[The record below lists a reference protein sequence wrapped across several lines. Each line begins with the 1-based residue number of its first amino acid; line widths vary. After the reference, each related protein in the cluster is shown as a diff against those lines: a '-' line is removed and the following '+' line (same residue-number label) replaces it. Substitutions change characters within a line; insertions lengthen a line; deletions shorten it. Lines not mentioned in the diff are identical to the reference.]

1 MLKSGTKSFSYVRKS
16 GMAQDKKNEEQNGGE
31 NVDKIRDILF
41 GEEMRVYERRFNELD
56 QRLVREQQKLKDE
69 LCSRLTKFEG
79 FMKKEI
85 EKLTE
90 KDKQEKKDRIEG
102 IKGLKDNLQEVI
114 KELNKSLDEVDE
126 TLSKECTE
134 LRQELHDL
142 SQETDTNIN
151 AMGTRLQD
159 ALDIESSDI
168 HKVKAGREE
177 LAELFTEIALRLNKD
192 FKLPAN
198 D

>member
-1 MLKSGTKSFSYVRKS
+1 
-16 GMAQDKKNEEQNGGE
+16 MAQAKKNEEQGGGE

-56 QRLVREQQKLKDE
+56 QRLVRGQDKLRNE
-69 LCSRLTKFEG
+69 IGSRLTKFES

-85 EKLTE
+85 EKLSE
-90 KDKQEKKDRIEG
+90 KDKQEKKDRIEAVKS
-102 IKGLKDNLQEVI
+102 IKDNLQDVL
-114 KELNKSLDEVDE
+114 KELNKSIDEVDD

-151 AMGTRLQD
+151 NMGARLQD
-159 ALDIESSDI
+159 ALDIESSEL
-168 HKVKAGREE
+168 HKVKTGKEE
-177 LAELFTEIALRLNKD
+177 LAELFTELALRLNKD

-198 D
+198 E

>member
-1 MLKSGTKSFSYVRKS
+1 
-16 GMAQDKKNEEQNGGE
+16 MAQDKKNEEQNGGE

-41 GEEMRVYERRFNELD
+41 GEEMRVYERRFTELD

-69 LCSRLTKFEG
+69 LNSRITKFEG

-90 KDKQEKKDRIEG
+90 KDKQEKKDRVDAV
-102 IKGLKDNLQEVI
+102 KSLKDNLQEVI
-114 KELNKSLDEVDE
+114 KELNKSIDEVDE

-159 ALDIESSDI
+159 ALDIESSEL
-168 HKVKAGREE
+168 HKVKTGREE
-177 LAELFTEIALRLNKD
+177 LADLFTELALRLNKD
-192 FKLPAN
+192 FKLPA
-198 D
+198 DD

>member
-1 MLKSGTKSFSYVRKS
+1 
-16 GMAQDKKNEEQNGGE
+16 MAQDKKNEEQNGGE

-69 LCSRLTKFEG
+69 INGRITKFET
-79 FMKKEI
+79 FLKKEI
-85 EKLTE
+85 EKLSE
-90 KDKQEKKDRIEG
+90 KDKQEKKDRIDG
-102 IKGLKDNLQEVI
+102 IKNLKDNLQEVI
-114 KELNKSLDEVDE
+114 KELNKSIDEVDE

-134 LRQELHDL
+134 LRQEIHDL
-142 SQETDTNIN
+142 SQETDTSIN
-151 AMGTRLQD
+151 NMGTRLQD
-159 ALDIESSDI
+159 AIDMEGGDL

-177 LAELFTEIALRLNKD
+177 LAELFTELALRLNKD

>member
-1 MLKSGTKSFSYVRKS
+1 
-16 GMAQDKKNEEQNGGE
+16 MAQQKKTEEQNGGE

-69 LCSRLTKFEG
+69 LSSRITKFEG

-85 EKLTE
+85 EKLGE
-90 KDKQEKKDRIEG
+90 KDKQEKKDRIDA
-102 IKGLKDNLQEVI
+102 IKALKDNLQEVM
-114 KELNKSLDEVDE
+114 KELNNSIDEVDE

-159 ALDIESSDI
+159 ALDIESSDL

-177 LAELFTEIALRLNKD
+177 LADLFTEIALRLNKD
-192 FKLPAN
+192 FKLPA
-198 D
+198 DD